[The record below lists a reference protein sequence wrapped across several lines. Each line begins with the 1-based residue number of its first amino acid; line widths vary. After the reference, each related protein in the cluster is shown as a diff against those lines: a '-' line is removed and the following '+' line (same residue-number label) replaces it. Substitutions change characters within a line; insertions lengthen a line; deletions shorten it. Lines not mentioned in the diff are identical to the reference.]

1 MNNIRTLAGAV
12 MTSSALVLAGPA
24 MAQDRWSG
32 EITPYL
38 WVAGIDGDATVRGN
52 EVELDVSFDDILDE
66 TEAAF
71 SFLGVLQR
79 GQLVFWGQVDYLD
92 LDADIVTPGGI
103 EGDAN
108 STSTIVTFAVGWQF
122 GGWKPGQTFDVL
134 VGARQLSLDNEIS
147 LDGVGAFDSDQDFT
161 DGVLV
166 VRPSLPLGERWRF
179 NPTLSVGAGDSDT
192 TYELWPQFQFTAT
205 ENLAARIGYRR
216 LYYDVEGDRGNTFDA
231 SFHGLVLGL
240 GFLF

>member
-12 MTSSALVLAGPA
+12 MMSSTLVLAGPA

-38 WVAGIDGDATVRGN
+38 WVAGIDGDATVGGRD
-52 EVELDVSFDDILDE
+52 VELDVSFDDLLDK
-66 TEAAF
+66 TDAAI

-79 GQLVFWGQVDYLD
+79 NQLVFWGQVDYLD
-92 LDADIVTPGGI
+92 LGTDIVTPGGI
-103 EGDAN
+103 TGDAD
-108 STSTIVTFAVGWQF
+108 TKATIATLAVGWQF

-134 VGARQLSLDNEIS
+134 VGMRQLSLDNEIS
-147 LDGVGAFDSDQDFT
+147 LDGVGSFDSDQDFT

-179 NPTLSVGAGDSDT
+179 NPTLSVGAGDSDST
-192 TYELWPQFQFTAT
+192 WELWPQLQFNAT

-216 LYYDVEGDRGNTFDA
+216 LHYDVEGDRGNTFDA
-231 SFHGLVLGL
+231 AFHGVTLGL